1 MFFYDGWFLTIPR
14 TFAAIISRYQKAIAL
29 HSMKMKET
37 DPLDA
42 VLNGG
47 QDEDDLVQQD
57 LKTAYASSIETRLL
71 PVTTLGSSHTTQ
83 LVCPTPQFK
92 ARSGGEFPET
102 LCVGGRVYLR
112 SRPCGSSAMCA
123 LWLGRYR

>member
-1 MFFYDGWFLTIPR
+1 
-14 TFAAIISRYQKAIAL
+14 
-29 HSMKMKET
+29 MKMKET

-71 PVTTLGSSHTTQ
+71 PVTTLGSSHTT
-83 LVCPTPQFK
+83 LPDKLSALLHSLKFEVGENFLKYCVSVAVCTSNQGPVEVLQC
-92 ARSGGEFPET
+92 ARCGW
-102 LCVGGRVYLR
+102 VGIGRGM
-112 SRPCGSSAMCA
+112 PG
-123 LWLGRYR
+123 